1 MSRQARAVKLS
12 QRLNTRLRASDAAA
26 PAPPPPPSIVTSGL
40 VMHLDAGDAASYP
53 GTGTAWTDLTG
64 NGNTL
69 TAINSPTWD
78 SNGWFA
84 TGATG
89 YFERASGTNIP
100 QGNDPYT
107 MQVWVRLPSWAPSQF
122 NGIMQIGT
130 AGVTNQSNGIRTFNQ
145 TVGHFNHFWWAN
157 DLNVSNN
164 NASLSINVW
173 FMLTV
178 SFDLTTRKITANLTD
193 VGSDTPG
200 SGHNVTS
207 SRLFV
212 GRIDVG
218 ANGYLQGDVAIARI
232 YNRALSAAEITQNF
246 DAQKARFGL

>member
-1 MSRQARAVKLS
+1 VLLLEITSRAEGS
-12 QRLNTRLRASDAAA
+12 PT
-26 PAPPPPPSIVTSGL
+26 PEPPSGIVVPGATFLGSASFVAGSATGGGIVTSGL

-53 GTGTAWTDLTG
+53 GSGTAWTDLSG

-78 SNGWFA
+78 SGGWFA
-84 TGATG
+84 TGAAG

-107 MQVWVRLPSWAPSQF
+107 LQVWIRLPFWAPLQF

-130 AGVTNQSNGIRTFNQ
+130 AGVTNRSNGIRTFNQ

-157 DLNVSNN
+157 DIIVSNN
-164 NASLSINVW
+164 NASLSTNVW

-178 SFDLTTRKITANLTD
+178 SFDLTTRKIKGVL
-193 VGSDTPG
+193 VS
-200 SGHNVTS
+200 
-207 SRLFV
+207 
-212 GRIDVG
+212 
-218 ANGYLQGDVAIARI
+218 
-232 YNRALSAAEITQNF
+232 
-246 DAQKARFGL
+246 